1 MKRLT
6 QNPAYRS
13 YNASAYMR
21 PGGEIRRGAML
32 ENIRFTRH
40 FNRQTRQPK
49 QRRDAQVKQTPG
61 KVMLGL

>member
-1 MKRLT
+1 
-6 QNPAYRS
+6 
-13 YNASAYMR
+13 MR
-21 PGGEIRRGAML
+21 PGEKSARAPCWKTSVSPG
-32 ENIRFTRH
+32 T